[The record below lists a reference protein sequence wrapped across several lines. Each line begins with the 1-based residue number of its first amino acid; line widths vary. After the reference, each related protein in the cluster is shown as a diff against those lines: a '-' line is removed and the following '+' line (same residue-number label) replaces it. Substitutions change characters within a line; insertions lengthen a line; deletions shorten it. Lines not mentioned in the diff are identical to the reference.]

1 MVKEAERVCL
11 RIKIGKSVSW
21 DEWWWTEEVQ
31 DIVRMKREA
40 WRDLELQPSDQAEEG
55 YKQAMT
61 AAKWAVKQ
69 AYERT
74 SYDLHEELET

>member
-1 MVKEAERVCL
+1 MVKEAERVCR

-40 WRDLELQPSDQAEEG
+40 WRDLELQP
-55 YKQAMT
+55 
-61 AAKWAVKQ
+61 
-69 AYERT
+69 
-74 SYDLHEELET
+74 